1 MARVLLV
8 IVATIALVALAP
20 TIFVAR
26 SPKRETTCKDIC
38 DQTRVSAALNGQ
50 QRRLLRTCVAAGTCA
65 PSSNSL
71 KDVESKPNVKTFE
84 PYPCKFFMC

>member
-1 MARVLLV
+1 MALVLPA
-8 IVATIALVALAP
+8 IVATMAVVALAP
-20 TIFVAR
+20 TVFVAR
-26 SPKRETTCKDIC
+26 SLKTETTCKEIC
-38 DQTRVSAALNGQ
+38 DRTHVSAALTGQ

>member
-1 MARVLLV
+1 MALVLPA
-8 IVATIALVALAP
+8 IVATMAVVALAP
-20 TIFVAR
+20 TVLVAR
-26 SPKRETTCKDIC
+26 TLKTETRCKEIC
-38 DQTRVSAALNGQ
+38 DRTYASAVLTGQ